1 MAFDIASQEKE
12 VFQFVRR
19 VDLGI
24 IYNRI
29 ESEAKRE
36 QTVRSQYALI
46 HKRRGGGFILS
57 DFSCGIR
64 NNVEYNF

>member
-19 VDLGI
+19 VHLGI

-36 QTVRSQYALI
+36 QIIRSQYALI
-46 HKRRGGGFILS
+46 HERGGVILG